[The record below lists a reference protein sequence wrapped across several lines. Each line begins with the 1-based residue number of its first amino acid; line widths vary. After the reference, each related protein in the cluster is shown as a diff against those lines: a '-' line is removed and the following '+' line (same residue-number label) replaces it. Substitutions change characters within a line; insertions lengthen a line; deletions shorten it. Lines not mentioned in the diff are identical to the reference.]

1 MAILYI
7 GDDKITPAFVS
18 SEIKYGT
25 TVNDFMGNTTEDGEL
40 LPPNSIDA
48 VVFDG
53 VKTIT
58 EQSGLVA
65 FLPICAPKTLS
76 FPDLTTVGDSA
87 LYNLSREKDF
97 VQNFSAPNIVSVGE
111 NGLRSVFSLAGPLT
125 VDATFDSLENVSTYG
140 MASAF
145 SSLAARRTTINNF
158 SMNALTTVGSN
169 GLQGCFSRSEF
180 VGNTDI
186 AFPGITAI
194 DKNGAFS
201 LMFKGTNITSLS
213 FPNLES
219 VTADNVFNSLTNDV
233 ASLVSIN
240 FPKLKVV
247 DAGSILSMCDGTGL
261 TSVSFPALETITDNY
276 KTGSS
281 VTITRTFYSCAALTS
296 AAFPKLTSAGSLAQM
311 FSGCTSLTSVSFPL
325 LASVGEGAFQYTFR
339 GCTSLTSVSFP
350 SLIDVPV
357 NAFNGTSTTSP
368 TPCFTDSGVTEIHF
382 RADAQEMIE
391 ATTGYD
397 TKWGAT
403 NATIIF
409 DL

>member
-25 TVNDFMGNTTEDGEL
+25 TINDFMGNTTEDGEL

-58 EQSGLVA
+58 EQSGLVT
-65 FLPICAPKTLS
+65 FLPVCAPKTLS
-76 FPDLTTVGDSA
+76 FPDLTTVGDRA
-87 LYNLSREKDF
+87 LYNLSQDKDF

-111 NGLRSVFSLAGPLT
+111 RGLQSMLSLAGPLT
-125 VDATFDSLENVSTYG
+125 VDATFDSLENVSSYG

-145 SSLAARRTTINNF
+145 SSLATRRSTINNF
-158 SMNALTTVGSN
+158 SMNALTTVGNN
-169 GLQGCFSRSEF
+169 GLQSCFARSEF

-194 DKNGAFS
+194 DKIGAFS
-201 LMFKGTNITSLS
+201 STFTGTNITSLS

-219 VTADNVFNSLTNDV
+219 VTADNVFSSLTSGVD
-233 ASLVSIN
+233 SLVSIN

-247 DAGSILSMCDGTGL
+247 DAGSILSMCSGTGL

-276 KTGSS
+276 KIGST
-281 VTITRTFYSCAALTS
+281 VTLTRTFDSCAALTS
-296 AAFPKLTSAGSLAQM
+296 AAFPKLTSAASLAQM
-311 FSGCTSLTSVSFPL
+311 FSGCTSLTSVSFP
-325 LASVGEGAFQYTFR
+325 
-339 GCTSLTSVSFP
+339 

-357 NAFNGTSTTSP
+357 DAFNGASSTSP
-368 TPCFTDSGVTEIHF
+368 RPCFTDSGVTEIHF
-382 RADAQEMIE
+382 RADMQATIE
-391 ATTGYD
+391 AIDGYAD
-397 TKWGAT
+397 KWGAP
-403 NATIIF
+403 NATIYF
-409 DL
+409 SL